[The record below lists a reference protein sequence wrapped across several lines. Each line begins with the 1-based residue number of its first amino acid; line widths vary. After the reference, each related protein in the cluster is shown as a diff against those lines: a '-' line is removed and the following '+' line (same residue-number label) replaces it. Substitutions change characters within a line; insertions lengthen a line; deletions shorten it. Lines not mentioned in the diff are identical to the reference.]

1 MFDLIFPLLLIIL
14 GVIYRINPPK
24 IKKVALVIERKPL

>member
-24 IKKVALVIERKPL
+24 NKEVALVIERKPL